1 MQVIIKTLTL
11 KNFKSHRDITV
22 NFGERTDITG
32 DNAEGKS
39 TICEAPSYVLYGT
52 DALGSKLDPTPIT
65 YEAEETKVSLLLE
78 IDGEELML
86 GRSLKKNKTTYYLN
100 DVPSKA
106 GEFNEVVEKLFDKD
120 LFLSLYNPSYFP
132 SMHWEKQRSM
142 LLQYVTSPINKDVL
156 KLMPD
161 EQNKCL
167 AALFKKHRLEDIKKI
182 HAENK
187 TSLDKK
193 YIAAQSR
200 TKTLKE
206 QVDQLP
212 NVGAAPIE
220 SLKAELS
227 QIDKQ
232 VREKESLLDSTWEKN
247 QSYNS
252 LQAKIRNLQD
262 QVEMSKERWPLL
274 KNEKIEDSCRTCK
287 RPLDEES
294 VTEVKAD
301 KESRIKDYRANHE
314 KLRKER
320 DDLKAQLKEMVFVDA
335 TELREEIRVVDSSA
349 LPLREAIQ
357 IHGQLARLEE
367 QVNQAQVDEK
377 ETLQSLNESIFIL
390 DSVKAFKAKEAE
402 LQGEKVQALFDTLS
416 VRLFE
421 EQKNGEMKNTFEIEL
436 DKKPYRKLSTAEG
449 IRAGLELRDVL
460 SQQSELIT
468 PVFLDNAESITTFK
482 QPIGQLIVSR
492 VVAGQELI
500 IEGVDAK

>member
-1 MQVIIKTLTL
+1 MQVIFKTMNLV
-11 KNFKSHRDITV
+11 NFKSHRDITV

-39 TICEAPSYVLYGT
+39 TICEVPSYVFYGT
-52 DALGSKLDPTPIT
+52 DALGSKLDPSPIT
-65 YEAEETKVSLLLE
+65 YAAEETKVSLLLE
-78 IDGEELML
+78 VDGKELML
-86 GRSLKKNKTTYYLN
+86 GRSIKKNKTTYYVN

-142 LLQYVTSPINKDVL
+142 LLQYVTSPVSKDVL
-156 KLMPD
+156 KHMLD
-161 EQNKCL
+161 EQSKCL
-167 AALFKKHRLEDIKKI
+167 SGLLKKHSLEDIKKI

-206 QVDQLP
+206 QLDQI
-212 NVGAAPIE
+212 APTVALDSLKVEEAQLLKQIKEIEKITDSAGDTNRKINTLNTRIRSMLVEREQMKEDFQRLKDEEIQGSCRVCKQPLKDE
-220 SLKAELS
+220 SLESAEMEKQERIKKFKENYNVQVIQRKELEEELAKLEYIDVS
-227 QIDKQ
+227 EQIEK
-232 VREKESLLDSTWEKN
+232 VRELERLRDPLLQE
-247 QSYNS
+247 
-252 LQAKIRNLQD
+252 IRNHAQYE
-262 QVEMSKERWPLL
+262 QLL
-274 KNEKIEDSCRTCK
+274 S
-287 RPLDEES
+287 
-294 VTEVKAD
+294 
-301 KESRIKDYRANHE
+301 
-314 KLRKER
+314 
-320 DDLKAQLKEMVFVDA
+320 
-335 TELREEIRVVDSSA
+335 
-349 LPLREAIQ
+349 
-357 IHGQLARLEE
+357 
-367 QVNQAQVDEK
+367 QVNQAQADEN

-402 LQGEKVQALFDTLS
+402 LQGEKVQALFETLS

-460 SQQSELIT
+460 SQQSDLIT
-468 PVFLDNAESITTFK
+468 PVFVDNAESITTFK
-482 QPIGQLIVSR
+482 QPVGQLIVSR
-492 VVAGQELI
+492 VVAGQELK
-500 IEGVDAK
+500 IEGVDAE

>member
-39 TICEAPSYVLYGT
+39 TICEAPSYLLYGT
-52 DALGSKLDPTPIT
+52 DVLGSKLDPTPIT

-78 IDGEELML
+78 IDGKVLML
-86 GRSLKKNKTTYYLN
+86 GRSLKKNKTTYYVN

-120 LFLSLYNPSYFP
+120 LFLSLYNPNYFP

-156 KLMPD
+156 KHMPD

-167 AALFKKHRLEDIKKI
+167 ATLFKKHNVEDIKKI

-187 TSLDKK
+187 TNSDKK

-212 NVGAAPIE
+212 AVAAPVD

-247 QSYNS
+247 QSYNA
-252 LQAKIRNLQD
+252 LQAKIRNLQE
-262 QVEMSKERWPLL
+262 QVEMSKERWPIL

-287 RPLDEES
+287 RPLDEDS
-294 VTEVKAD
+294 VKAVKAN
-301 KESRIKDYRANHE
+301 KENRIKEYRANHE

-320 DDLKAQLKEMVFVDA
+320 DDLKAQLVDMEFVDA
-335 TELREEIRVVDSSA
+335 TELRNEIRELDHA
-349 LPLREAIQ
+349 GIPLRESIQ
-357 IHGQLARLEE
+357 IHGQFERLQE
-367 QVNQAQVDEK
+367 QVNQAQIDEK

-390 DSVKAFKAKEAE
+390 DSVKAFKAKEVE

-468 PVFLDNAESITTFK
+468 PVFVDNAESITTFK

-492 VVAGQELI
+492 VVAGQELK
-500 IEGVDAK
+500 IEGVVAK

>member
-1 MQVIIKTLTL
+1 MQVIFKIMTLV
-11 KNFKSHRDITV
+11 NFKSHRDITV

-32 DNAEGKS
+32 DNAKGKTS
-39 TICEAPSYVLYGT
+39 ITEAIPYLFYGT
-52 DALGSKLDPTPIT
+52 DTLGSKLDPTPIT

-78 IDGEELML
+78 IDGKNLML
-86 GRSLKKNKTTYYLN
+86 GRSLKKNKTTYYVN

-142 LLQYVTSPINKDVL
+142 LLQYVTSPVSKDVL
-156 KLMPD
+156 KHMPD
-161 EQNKCL
+161 EQSKCL
-167 AALFKKHRLEDIKKI
+167 SVLLKKHSLEDIKKI

-206 QVDQLP
+206 QLDQI
-212 NVGAAPIE
+212 APTVALNSLKVEEAQLLKQIKEIEKITDSAGDTNRKINTLNTRIRSMLAEREQMKEDFQRLKDEEIQGSCRVCKQPLKDE
-220 SLKAELS
+220 SLESAEMEKQERIKKFKENYNAQVIQRKELEEELAKLEYIDVS
-227 QIDKQ
+227 EQIEK
-232 VREKESLLDSTWEKN
+232 VRELERNREPLLQE
-247 QSYNS
+247 
-252 LQAKIRNLQD
+252 IRN
-262 QVEMSKERWPLL
+262 
-274 KNEKIEDSCRTCK
+274 
-287 RPLDEES
+287 
-294 VTEVKAD
+294 
-301 KESRIKDYRANHE
+301 
-314 KLRKER
+314 
-320 DDLKAQLKEMVFVDA
+320 
-335 TELREEIRVVDSSA
+335 
-349 LPLREAIQ
+349 
-357 IHGQLARLEE
+357 HGQYEQLLS
-367 QVNQAQVDEK
+367 QVNQAQTDEN

-402 LQGEKVQALFDTLS
+402 LQGEKVQALFETLS

-460 SQQSELIT
+460 SQQSDLVT
-468 PVFLDNAESITTFK
+468 PVFVDNAESITSFK
-482 QPIGQLIVSR
+482 QPVGQLIVSR
-492 VVAGQELI
+492 VVAGQNLK
-500 IEGVDAK
+500 IEGVDAE

>member
-1 MQVIIKTLTL
+1 MQVIFKTLTL
-11 KNFKSHRDITV
+11 NNFKSHRDITV
-22 NFGERTDITG
+22 NFGEKTDITG

-78 IDGEELML
+78 VDGKELML
-86 GRSLKKNKTTYYLN
+86 GRSLKKNKTIYYVN
-100 DVPSKA
+100 EVPSKA

-120 LFLSLYNPSYFP
+120 LFLSLFNPSYFP

-156 KLMPD
+156 KHMPD

-167 AALFKKHRLEDIKKI
+167 AALFKKHNLEDIKKI

-187 TSLDKK
+187 NTLEKK

-200 TKTLKE
+200 TKTLQE
-206 QVDQLP
+206 QLEQINIS
-212 NVGAAPIE
+212 NVPLE
-220 SLKAELS
+220 SLKAELA

-232 VREKESLLDSTWEKN
+232 VREKESLLDKEWEKN
-247 QSYNS
+247 QAYNS
-252 LQAKIRNLQD
+252 LQAKIRNIQD

-274 KNEKIEDSCRTCK
+274 KNEEIEDSCRTCK

-294 VTEVKAD
+294 VTAVKKD
-301 KESRIKDYRANHE
+301 KEIRIENYKANHE
-314 KLRKER
+314 KLLKER
-320 DDLKAQLKEMVFVDA
+320 TGLKAQLEEMEFIDV
-335 TELREEIRVVDSSA
+335 TELRNEIRELDPQGT
-349 LPLREAIQ
+349 PLREAIR
-357 IHGQLARLEE
+357 IHGEFGRLQE
-367 QVNQAQVDEK
+367 QVKQALTDEN
-377 ETLQSLNESIFIL
+377 ETLHSLNESIFIL

-402 LQGEKVQALFDTLS
+402 LQGEKVQALFKTLS

-468 PVFLDNAESITTFK
+468 PVFVDNAESITSFK

-492 VVAGQELI
+492 VVAGQELK
-500 IEGVDAK
+500 IEGVGN

>member
-1 MQVIIKTLTL
+1 MQVIFKTMKLV
-11 KNFKSHRDITV
+11 NFKSHRDITV
-22 NFGERTDITG
+22 NFGEQTDITG

-39 TICEAPSYVLYGT
+39 TICEIPSYVFYGT

-65 YEAEETKVSLLLE
+65 YAAEETKVSLLLE
-78 IDGEELML
+78 IDGKELML
-86 GRSLKKNKTTYYLN
+86 GRSIKKNKTTYYVN

-142 LLQYVTSPINKDVL
+142 LLQYVTSPVNKDVL
-156 KLMPD
+156 KHMLD
-161 EQNKCL
+161 EQSKCL
-167 AALFKKHRLEDIKKI
+167 SGLLKKHSLEDIKKI

-206 QVDQLP
+206 QLDQI
-212 NVGAAPIE
+212 APTVALDSLKVEEAQLLKQIKEIEKVTDSAGDTNRKINTLNTRIRSMLAEREQMKEDFQRLKDEEIQGSCRVCKQPLKDE
-220 SLKAELS
+220 SLESAEMEKQERIKKFKDNYNAQVIQRKELEEELAKLEYIDVS
-227 QIDKQ
+227 EQIEK
-232 VREKESLLDSTWEKN
+232 VRELEQKRD
-247 QSYNS
+247 
-252 LQAKIRNLQD
+252 
-262 QVEMSKERWPLL
+262 PL
-274 KNEKIEDSCRTCK
+274 I
-287 RPLDEES
+287 
-294 VTEVKAD
+294 
-301 KESRIKDYRANHE
+301 
-314 KLRKER
+314 
-320 DDLKAQLKEMVFVDA
+320 Q
-335 TELREEIRVVDSSA
+335 EIRK
-349 LPLREAIQ
+349 
-357 IHGQLARLEE
+357 HGQYEQLQN
-367 QVNQAQVDEK
+367 QVNQAQADEN

-402 LQGEKVQALFDTLS
+402 LQGEKVQALFETLS

-460 SQQSELIT
+460 SQQSDLIT
-468 PVFLDNAESITTFK
+468 PVFVDNAESITSFK
-482 QPIGQLIVSR
+482 QPVGQLIVSR
-492 VVAGQELI
+492 VVAGQKLK

>member
-1 MQVIIKTLTL
+1 MQVIFKTMTL
-11 KNFKSHRDITV
+11 VNFKSHRDITV
-22 NFGERTDITG
+22 NFGEQTDITG

-39 TICEAPSYVLYGT
+39 TICEIPSYVFYGT

-65 YEAEETKVSLLLE
+65 YAAEETKVSLLLE
-78 IDGEELML
+78 IDGKELML
-86 GRSLKKNKTTYYLN
+86 GRSIKKNKTTYYVN

-142 LLQYVTSPINKDVL
+142 LLQYVTSPISKDVL
-156 KLMPD
+156 KHMPD

-167 AALFKKHRLEDIKKI
+167 SVLLKKHSLEDIKKI

-206 QVDQLP
+206 QLDQI
-212 NVGAAPIE
+212 APTVALDSLKVEEAQLLKQIKEIEKITDSAGDTNRKINTLNTRIRSMLAEREQMKEDFQRLKDEEIQGSCRVCKQPLKDE
-220 SLKAELS
+220 SLESAELEKQERIKKFKENYNTQVIQRKELEEELAKLEYIDVTE
-227 QIDKQ
+227 QIEK
-232 VREKESLLDSTWEKN
+232 VRELE
-247 QSYNS
+247 
-252 LQAKIRNLQD
+252 RNR
-262 QVEMSKERWPLL
+262 EPLL
-274 KNEKIEDSCRTCK
+274 
-287 RPLDEES
+287 
-294 VTEVKAD
+294 
-301 KESRIKDYRANHE
+301 
-314 KLRKER
+314 
-320 DDLKAQLKEMVFVDA
+320 Q
-335 TELREEIRVVDSSA
+335 EIRK
-349 LPLREAIQ
+349 
-357 IHGQLARLEE
+357 HGQYEQLQI
-367 QVNQAQVDEK
+367 QVNQAQADEN

-402 LQGEKVQALFDTLS
+402 LQGEKVQALFETLS

-468 PVFLDNAESITTFK
+468 PVFVDNAESITSFK
-482 QPIGQLIVSR
+482 QPVGQLIVSR
-492 VVAGQELI
+492 VVAGQKLK
-500 IEGVDAK
+500 IEGVDAE